1 MEHENILPK
10 EVQVVANNNSV
21 QLKFDNSFQQMCND
35 VRQVIDRTNHLATL
49 QNVDEANTD
58 EVETAIKDLTV
69 AQKKQKEITGIRA
82 ATKKWLTTNF
92 VDRPMAQIDQT
103 LQNAGFNELQS
114 RDAQAKQLKK
124 DLSALR
130 KKRHWTQVEDTF
142 NANIANYPLISQLA
156 PKLTNFQLFQIRHPK
171 LVTGAKNWRF
181 GDKQMAEVNQYLYD
195 INFCLT
201 DLNDNTTNLPSRYR
215 NGIYSA
221 FIGNPTKE
229 AYLETKNRAINQYQI
244 DQERAKQIKLQQEQQ
259 KQAQAQQQV
268 NNAQTQ
274 QTQAQAQQTM
284 QQPQTME
291 QRALTWLNDYLMMQS
306 LTYPHIANDN
316 HQKTKLIYDLVHQLD
331 NPKSKFYL
339 FLKDS
344 EDPEKMELVV
354 LRQILLF

>member
-10 EVQVVANNNSV
+10 EVQVVATNNAID
-21 QLKFDNSFQQMCND
+21 LKFDNSFQQMCND

-49 QNVDEANTD
+49 QNVDESNTD

-69 AQKKQKEITGIRA
+69 AQKKQKEITGIRS
-82 ATKKWLTTNF
+82 ATKKWLTANF

-142 NANIANYPLISQLA
+142 NANIANYPLISELA

-195 INFCLT
+195 INTCLT
-201 DLNDNTTNLPSRYR
+201 DLKNNTTNLPSRYR

-221 FIGNPTKE
+221 FIANPTKE
-229 AYLETKNRAINQYQI
+229 AYLETKNQAINQYQI
-244 DQERAKQIKLQQEQQ
+244 DQEQARQLKLQQEQQ
-259 KQAQAQQQV
+259 KQAQAQQQA

-274 QTQAQAQQTM
+274 QAQAQAQQTTK
-284 QQPQTME
+284 QPETME
-291 QRALTWLNDYLMMQS
+291 QKALTWLNNYLIAQS
-306 LTYPHIANDN
+306 LAYPHIANN
-316 HQKTKLIYDLVHQLD
+316 NQQKTKLIYDLVHQLD

-339 FLKDS
+339 FLQDS
-344 EDPEKMELVV
+344 ENPDAMELVV
-354 LRQILLF
+354 LKQILLF